1 MQIIVNGEPHAS
13 PDAVSVTS
21 LLERLAVADGRV
33 AVEVN
38 EEIVPRDAFATRR
51 LCEGDRVEIVH
62 FVGGG

>member
-13 PDAVSVTS
+13 PDAVSIAG
-21 LLERLAVADGRV
+21 LLECLAVANGRV

-51 LCEGDRVEIVH
+51 LTEGDRVEIVH